1 MFTGIV
7 TDIGTVAARDGS
19 KLKIATHYEPAS
31 LALGASIACDG
42 CCLTV
47 TRINEGPD
55 GGAMFEVDVSN
66 ETAACTTLGTW
77 KQGTRINLERSLSM
91 GSELGGHLMT
101 GHIDGVASILERTP
115 DGDSARFALEAPAEF
130 APFIAEKGSVA
141 LNGVSLTVN
150 EVRGTRF
157 DVNIIP
163 YTLTHTTWGD
173 RELGNLI
180 NLEVDLLARYIERI
194 VAIRLD
200 AGPAPSEQD
209 RQGGEHRKP

>member
-141 LNGVSLTVN
+141 LNGASLTVN

-180 NLEVDLLARYIERI
+180 NLEVDLLARYVERI
-194 VAIRLD
+194 AASRLD
-200 AGPAPSEQD
+200 TGPAPSEQD
-209 RQGGEHRKP
+209 R